1 MSLGGDMLISRE
13 TYYNLSVWHQRGELC
28 PCYFGGWEAASFSL
42 ISAQHQALILGKRLI
57 LGKLDLASSSSSS
70 REYDSA
76 SQRNWNEKAKF
87 LTSTAQFPLKRQTK
101 TSINFKLSAWV
112 GGDPESWSQGAQ
124 NHFYHTI
131 YCFWVCFFFS
141 NICHTFA
148 APLAWCSPQRGS
160 KKVFYKP
167 SIAVNLLTTCRRN
180 FLSTQNP

>member
-1 MSLGGDMLISRE
+1 MLNIHSLTTNVSRRWHVNFE
-13 TYYNLSVWHQRGELC
+13 GNLLQLECLAPEGELC

-131 YCFWVCFFFS
+131 YCFWVCFFLKYLS
-141 NICHTFA
+141 HIRR
-148 APLAWCSPQRGS
+148 PLSL
-160 KKVFYKP
+160 V
-167 SIAVNLLTTCRRN
+167 
-180 FLSTQNP
+180 